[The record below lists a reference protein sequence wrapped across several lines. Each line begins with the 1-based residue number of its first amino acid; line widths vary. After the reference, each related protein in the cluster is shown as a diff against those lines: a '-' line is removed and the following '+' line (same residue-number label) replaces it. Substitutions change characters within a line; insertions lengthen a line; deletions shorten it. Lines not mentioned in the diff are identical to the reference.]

1 MPTSTFNVRLDDELR
16 TQATQIFEGYGL
28 SPTQAI
34 KLFFNQVVATKSIPL
49 NFDYKKDEFFPNVET
64 QQAIIAARQEYQSGK
79 LPRYSSADDAM
90 TAMAELAN
98 E

>member
-1 MPTSTFNVRLDDELR
+1 M
-16 TQATQIFEGYGL
+16 
-28 SPTQAI
+28 
-34 KLFFNQVVATKSIPL
+34 ATKSIPL
-49 NFDYKKDEFFPNVET
+49 NFDYKKDEFFPNLET